1 MRTVALVLMLGTA
14 AACRRDAPA
23 PDLPLPP
30 PPPPLHR
37 LPRRCR
43 AWAIHCAPRT
53 PTRSPC
59 ASIRPTPIAPRWDV
73 RPLTHSADL
82 DLYAVV
88 AAQHD
93 AAAQTPHGLFST
105 TSGGGVAMAE
115 NAIPS
120 WRLSQFGTVR
130 EIVRQGLAAMWAEG
144 PGGGHYDNLIGPYTE
159 VGCGIVVSGDLV
171 TAVQAFR

>member
-14 AACRRDAPA
+14 AGCRAAPV
-23 PDLPLPP
+23 PELPP
-30 PPPPLHR
+30 PPPPAAPPAAPP
-37 LPRRCR
+37 LPGLGDPLRSAHADAIALCVDQTNAYR
-43 AWAIHCAPRT
+43 AAVG
-53 PTRSPC
+53 
-59 ASIRPTPIAPRWDV
+59 RP
-73 RPLTHSADL
+73 PLTHSADL

-93 AAAQTPHGLFST
+93 AAARTPHALFST

-120 WRLSQFGTVR
+120 WRLSQFGTVQ

>member
-14 AACRRDAPA
+14 AGCRRAAPVPELPPPSPPPAA
-23 PDLPLPP
+23 PTVAAPLPP
-30 PPPPLHR
+30 AGDPLR
-37 LPRRCR
+37 SAYADEVAFCVDQTNAFR
-43 AWAIHCAPRT
+43 ATAGRAALAH
-53 PTRSPC
+53 SP
-59 ASIRPTPIAPRWDV
+59 
-73 RPLTHSADL
+73 DL

-93 AAAQTPHGLFST
+93 AAARTPHALFSM

-120 WRLSQFGTVR
+120 WRLSQFGTVQ

-144 PGGGHYDNLIGPYTE
+144 PGGGHYHNLIGPYTE